1 MSALVLAFIFVF
13 ASLSVRRLRRIAAS
27 TGSDKAMWGSLALC
41 LGTPAGFLVSLNTG
55 AVPSTPTNLAI
66 VLATVIYLGVIQ
78 CYRIYR
84 DSDGRR
90 RQ

>member
-1 MSALVLAFIFVF
+1 MSALVLVSIVVL

-27 TGSDKAMWGSLALC
+27 TGSDRAMWGSIALC
-41 LGTPAGFLVSLNTG
+41 LGTPTGFLVSMNTG

-66 VLATVIYLGVIQ
+66 VLAAVIYLGVIQ

-84 DSDGRR
+84 DSDDRR
-90 RQ
+90 RE